1 MVLRCALFFTRALR
15 PIRGRRRACG
25 AWLAFLAAALFV
37 APAPGHGAAGKID
50 TSGFTAYYAAQSQA
64 LHVHLGRVVD
74 AYADLARRGAVGP
87 MKDVLAARGT
97 LSACWELFLNAG
109 DMVYIYDRIDPSCEK
124 SVKGVGDLL
133 RAGMAVVAGKIEKEL
148 QWLDVSIKNLKGQPI
163 TGELTAAAKDFRDT
177 AAALRRF
184 SVDFAKPVPPAE
196 APSRPGSTPGVG
208 RPGAKAAL
216 PGPAAPQSP
225 VVPGAQPGGTAPG
238 AAP

>member
-1 MVLRCALFFTRALR
+1 MVVRCVLFFARVLR
-15 PIRGRRRACG
+15 PIRTRRRAPG
-25 AWLAFLAAALFV
+25 LWLAFAAATLFC
-37 APAPGHGAAGKID
+37 APTLGYGAAGKID

-74 AYADLARRGAVGP
+74 VYADLARRGAVGP

-124 SVKGVGDLL
+124 SVKGVGELL
-133 RAGMAVVAGKIEKEL
+133 RAGLAVVAGKIEKEL
-148 QWLDVSIKNLKGQPI
+148 QWLDVSMKNLKGQPVL
-163 TGELTAAAKDFRDT
+163 GELTAAAKDFRDT

-196 APSRPGSTPGVG
+196 PPVRPGGKP
-208 RPGAKAAL
+208 AL
-216 PGPAAPQSP
+216 PGPATPHSP
-225 VVPGAQPGGTAPG
+225 VVPGAQVGGSTPGKAP
-238 AAP
+238 